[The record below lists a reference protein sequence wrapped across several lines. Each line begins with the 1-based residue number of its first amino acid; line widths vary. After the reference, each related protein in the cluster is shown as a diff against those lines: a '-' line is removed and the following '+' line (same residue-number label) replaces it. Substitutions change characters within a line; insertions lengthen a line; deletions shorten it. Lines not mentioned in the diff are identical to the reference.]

1 MPISP
6 LRSFCLV
13 ILLASAV
20 SAAPP
25 VVSSIFPSGG
35 QRGQTV
41 QVGVTGNA
49 GTPPAAVWCS
59 RPEIKIEPDKDAGK
73 YTVQVPADAAPGV
86 AWLRWHN
93 AEGSSALR
101 AFVVGTLPEVLEK
114 EPNNELTQATAV
126 DLPRV
131 ANGVLNKSGEVDV
144 YAVTLKK
151 GETLVAAL
159 DANRTLGSPMDGVL
173 QSVSAKGFVLEQN
186 DDGPGYDPLA
196 VCVAPA
202 DGTYYVRVF
211 AFPTE
216 PNTSV
221 ALHGGP
227 DYVYRLTLSAGPYA
241 SYSRPLALQRNVATP
256 VRLSGWNFA
265 APLELPV
272 TASTGDTFIIQHDAL
287 TNTLSVPVVEHP
299 SLLEAEPATAAAPMK
314 IAVPTTVTGVIGMP
328 RERDVYSFTATK
340 GQRIV
345 FNSDA
350 RPIGSLLD
358 PFLAITDASGKTLVE
373 NDDTPKSLPDA
384 EITWAA
390 PADGEYRVMIRDLY
404 DDGGPRYFYRL
415 TVELEREMFA
425 LTVAADQFTLPKDK
439 PLEIPVTVERTGGFG
454 HEIDITLAGL
464 PEGLNC
470 AAVKSMPTGDSS
482 KAVKLVIERKTGDA
496 AKALPDGAMIRI
508 VGETSKPQPF
518 TRTAAGPMAGRK
530 TTTSDLWL
538 TIVPPG

>member
-1 MPISP
+1 M
-6 LRSFCLV
+6 LRLSCFSFL
-13 ILLASAV
+13 IFAANSLFAAV
-20 SAAPP
+20 P
-25 VVSSIFPSGG
+25 VVSSIVPSGG

-41 QVGVTGNA
+41 QITVTGNA

-59 RPEIKIEPDKDAGK
+59 RPEIKVEPDKDAGK
-73 YTVQVPADAAPGV
+73 YTLQIPADAAPGI

-126 DLPRV
+126 ELPRV
-131 ANGVLNKSGEVDV
+131 ANGVLDKAGEVDV
-144 YAVTLKK
+144 YSVTLKK
-151 GETLVAAL
+151 GEAMVAAL
-159 DANRTLGSPMDGVL
+159 DANRSLGSPMDAVL
-173 QSVSAKGFVLEQN
+173 QIVSAKGFVLEQN
-186 DDGPGYDPLA
+186 DDGPGYDPFA

-216 PNTSV
+216 PNTNV

-241 SYSRPLALQRNVATP
+241 SYSSPLALQRNVATP
-256 VRLSGWNFA
+256 LRIAGWNFA
-265 APLELPV
+265 APLEIPV
-272 TASTGDTFIIQHDAL
+272 TASTGESFDVQHQAL
-287 TNTLSVPVVEHP
+287 TNTLSLPIVEHP
-299 SLLEAEPATAAAPMK
+299 SVVEVEPATAAAPMR
-314 IAVPTTVTGVIGMP
+314 ITVPTTVTGVIAKP
-328 RERDVYSFTATK
+328 RERDVYAFTATK

-350 RPIGSLLD
+350 RPLGSLLD
-358 PFLAITDASGKTLVE
+358 PFLTITDAEGKTLVE

-384 EITWAA
+384 EIIWAV
-390 PADGEYRVMIRDLY
+390 PADGEYRVQVRDLY
-404 DDGGPRYFYRL
+404 DDGGSRYFYRL
-415 TVELEREMFA
+415 TVEPEREMFA

-454 HEIDITLAGL
+454 HEIDIALTGL
-464 PEGLNC
+464 PEGLTC

-482 KAVKLVIERKTGDA
+482 KAVKLIIERKTGDA
-496 AKALPDGAMIRI
+496 AKPVSDGALIRI
-508 VGETSKPQPF
+508 VGQTTKPQPF
-518 TRTAAGPMAGRK
+518 SRTATGPMAGRK
-530 TTTSDLWL
+530 TTTPDLWL